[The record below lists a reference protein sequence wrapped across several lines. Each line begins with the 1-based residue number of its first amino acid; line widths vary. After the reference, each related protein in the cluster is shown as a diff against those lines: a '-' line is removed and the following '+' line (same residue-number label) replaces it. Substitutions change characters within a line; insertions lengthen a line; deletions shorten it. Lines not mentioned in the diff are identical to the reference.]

1 MRRRTEEKRNAIL
14 KVARELFNEKGYHK
28 TSMSEITARVG
39 GSKATLYGYFKSK
52 EMLFQAVMADPPL
65 EELGQKVPQ
74 TDTPAQVIPIENY
87 RQMIIFIDDLQHS
100 KDDIRKTLYRFSK
113 NVVWTLC
120 QPQFLEIY
128 RLAVAA
134 SAKTKIGASFFQTG
148 SLHLVDNTEKYFRR
162 CQEEGVLDLPD
173 VRIAAINFLC
183 LIRGPI
189 FERHL
194 FGYGKRMEI
203 SEIARMTSQAVDVF
217 LKAYGTEKLTV

>member
-28 TSMSEITARVG
+28 TSMSEITEKVG

-52 EMLFQAVMADPPL
+52 EMLFQAVMADSSL
-65 EELGQKVPQ
+65 EELRQNVPQ
-74 TDTPAQVIPIENY
+74 SDTPAQVIPAENY
-87 RQMIIFIDDLQHS
+87 RQMIAIIDDLHHS

-128 RLAVAA
+128 RMSVVA

-148 SLHLVDNTEKYFRR
+148 SLHLVDNTEKYFQRY
-162 CQEEGVLDLPD
+162 QKAGVLDMPD

-203 SEIARMTSQAVDVF
+203 SDIAHMTRQAVDVF
-217 LKAYGTEKLTV
+217 LKAYGTQNLTV